1 MKKYLLILFV
11 SCICTTTLAQNSAK
25 VLTVADKKETINAVK
40 KILIENYIF
49 SEVSKKI
56 NNLLDTNFKKG
67 NYKKIVDP
75 KKFAKKL
82 TKDVQS
88 FNDDKHLRVLFEP
101 KRITERKVVVSAKD
115 SILFEKK
122 HIENLKKKNY
132 YFEEIKILE
141 GNIGYLN
148 LKKFRD
154 PYYAGKATVAAMN
167 FLSNTDAIIIDLRQN
182 GGGTPKMVQLI
193 SSYFF
198 GSEVVLLN
206 TVFKRKENIIKQF
219 WTLPYVPGKKMP
231 NVPLYILTSSRT
243 FSAAEEF
250 SYNLQNL
257 KRALIIGETTG
268 GGAHPGGRINA
279 TEKYNVWTP
288 TARSIS
294 PITKTN
300 WENVGVIPDIKTT
313 KEKAFKTAYVKALR
327 SLKNNSTQNKKW
339 YEEIIQKQEE

>member
-1 MKKYLLILFV
+1 MHNNFSTKFSK
-11 SCICTTTLAQNSAK
+11 S
-25 VLTVADKKETINAVK
+25 INAVK

-49 SEVSKKI
+49 PEVSKKI

-101 KRITERKVVVSAKD
+101 KRIAERKVVVSAKD